1 MKKIQIINAPTAQL
15 IAKTQGVGEFANCTL
30 DELIVGLARQSSD
43 KSTIERYEKEIYK
56 LIRYCAKNAHWSVF
70 DMANIVIQFKGIPM
84 YVVAH
89 LLRHKSANFQQF
101 SQRYSAD
108 IFEAYKIEM
117 RKKGSSNRQGSL
129 VELAQNAEF
138 LQGKADELINR
149 AFALYQEMIDNG
161 VAPECARAVLP
172 QNTCSSFA
180 INATL
185 RTWITLLNVRLHHH
199 SQKET
204 REVAQLIKAILIEQ
218 APLVAR
224 AFNNFEGKKGVKFL
238 SYMEYE
244 ETGKELGDFM

>member
-1 MKKIQIINAPTAQL
+1 MKIINNPTAQL
-15 IAKTQGVGEFANCTL
+15 IAKTQGVGEFANCSL

-43 KSTIERYEKEIYK
+43 KSTIERYEKAIYK

-70 DMANIVIQFKGIPM
+70 DMANIVIQFSGVPM

-129 VELAQNAEF
+129 VELVENSQK
-138 LQGKADELINR
+138 LQEKASELTKR
-149 AFALYQEMIDNG
+149 SFALYQEMLDNG

-204 REVAQLIKAILIEQ
+204 REVAELIKEILLEQ
-218 APLVAR
+218 CPLVAQ

-244 ETGKELGDFM
+244 ETGKELGEFM